1 MSEIKAVIF
10 DMDGVIVESEYRNY
24 KAKLKVLKP
33 YGVTFDYDYYSQ
45 FPGNSNIVVWQKI
58 IDDYKLSV
66 TAQEMHKVD
75 LIARD
80 DLIKQEGHIAI
91 EGAIDLIKRL
101 SEKYVLALASGS
113 PEHIILDTVK
123 YFDIEKY
130 FKFIISG
137 ETIENCKPAPDIFLI
152 TSKNIGITPENC
164 AVIEDSHNG
173 VLAAKRAGMYCVG
186 YENPNSGEQDLSLA
200 DVIVCDHKN
209 NPL

>member
-1 MSEIKAVIF
+1 MREIKAVIF

-24 KAKLKVLKP
+24 KAKIKVLEP

-58 IDDYKLSV
+58 IDDFSLQV
-66 TAQEMHKVD
+66 TAEEMHKVD
-75 LIARD
+75 LTVRD
-80 DLIKQEGHIAI
+80 TLIKQEGHIAI
-91 EGAIDLIKRL
+91 DGAIDLIKRL
-101 SEKYVLALASGS
+101 SKKYVLALASGS

-123 YFDIEKY
+123 HFEIENY

-152 TSKNIGITPENC
+152 TAEKIGIKPENC

-173 VLAAKRAGMYCVG
+173 VLAAKKAGMYCIA
-186 YENPNSGEQDLSLA
+186 YENPNSGQQDLSLA
-200 DVIVCDHKN
+200 DVIVKEHRF

>member
-1 MSEIKAVIF
+1 MREIKSVIF

-24 KAKLKVLKP
+24 KAKLKVLEP

-58 IDDYKLSV
+58 IDDFSLQV
-66 TAQEMHKVD
+66 TAEEMHKVD
-75 LIARD
+75 LAVRD
-80 DLIKQEGHIAI
+80 MLIKQEGHIAI
-91 EGAIDLIKRL
+91 DGAIELIKRL
-101 SEKYVLALASGS
+101 SKKYVLALASGS

-123 YFDIEKY
+123 YFGIENY

-152 TSKNIGITPENC
+152 TAENIGIKPENC

-173 VLAAKRAGMYCVG
+173 VLAAKKAGMYCIG
-186 YENPNSGEQDLSLA
+186 YENPNSGQQDLSLA
-200 DVIVCDHKN
+200 DVIVKEHRF

>member
-1 MSEIKAVIF
+1 MRDIKAVIF

-24 KAKLKVLKP
+24 KAKLKVLEP
-33 YGVTFDYDYYSQ
+33 YNVTFDYDYYSQ

-58 IDDYKLSV
+58 IDDFSLSV
-66 TAQEMHKVD
+66 TAEEMHKVD
-75 LIARD
+75 LVARD
-80 DLIKQEGHIAI
+80 ELIREEGHIAI
-91 EGAIDLIKRL
+91 DGAIELIKRL
-101 SEKYVLALASGS
+101 SEKYILALASGS

-123 YFDIEKY
+123 FFDIEKY

-152 TSKNIGITPENC
+152 TAENIGIPPENC

-173 VLAAKRAGMYCVG
+173 VLAAKAAKMYCVG
-186 YENPNSGEQDLSLA
+186 YENPNSGFQDLSLA
-200 DVIVCDHKN
+200 DIVVNKHSN

>member
-1 MSEIKAVIF
+1 MREIKAVIF

-24 KAKLKVLKP
+24 KAKFKVLEP
-33 YGVTFDYDYYSQ
+33 YKVSFDYDYYSQ

-58 IDDYKLSV
+58 IDDFSLQV
-66 TAQEMHKVD
+66 TAEEMHKVD

-80 DLIKQEGHIAI
+80 ALINQEGHIAI
-91 EGAIDLIKRL
+91 DGAIELIKRL
-101 SEKYVLALASGS
+101 SKKYVLALASGS

-137 ETIENCKPAPDIFLI
+137 ETIKNCKPAPDIFLI
-152 TSKNIGITPENC
+152 TAENIGIKPENC
-164 AVIEDSHNG
+164 VVIEDSHNG
-173 VLAAKRAGMYCVG
+173 VLAAKKAGMYCIG
-186 YENPNSGEQDLSLA
+186 YENPNSGNQDLSLA
-200 DVIVCDHKN
+200 DVIVKEHKN

>member
-1 MSEIKAVIF
+1 MREIKAVIF

-24 KAKLKVLKP
+24 KAKLKVLEP
-33 YGVTFDYDYYSQ
+33 YGVTFDYNYYSQ
-45 FPGNSNIVVWQKI
+45 FPGNSNIFVWQKI
-58 IDDYKLSV
+58 IDDFSISA
-66 TAQEMHKVD
+66 TAEQMHKVD

-80 DLIKQEGHIAI
+80 ELIREEGHIAI
-91 EGAIDLIKRL
+91 DGAIELIKRL
-101 SEKYVLALASGS
+101 SQKYVLALASGS
-113 PEHIILDTVK
+113 PEHIIKDTVK

-152 TSKNIGITPENC
+152 AAENIRIAPEYC

-173 VLAAKRAGMYCVG
+173 VIAAKSAGMYCIG
-186 YENPNSGEQDLSLA
+186 YENKNSGEQDLSLA
-200 DVIVCDHKN
+200 DIVVTDHKN